1 MPSYFLME
9 GSYIVCTFCYL
20 FFEIKHFQATLGTGP
35 HFLFGLVIYMFAGFP
50 RGSMVK
56 NLPAMQ
62 KVQVW
67 SQVEKILWRRKW
79 QPPPVFLPGKY
90 HGLRI
95 LVGYSPWGRKESDTT
110 EQLHFLSLSK
120 RKKNPCTTLRYV
132 PSVPTF

>member
-90 HGLRI
+90 RGHGQRS
-95 LVGYSPWGRKESDTT
+95 LVGYSPWGCKRVICGLATK
-110 EQLHFLSLSK
+110 QQYLH
-120 RKKNPCTTLRYV
+120 V
-132 PSVPTF
+132 